1 MSTNFP
7 VSANVNCFLFSD
19 KVYVLNWKDCKWFI
33 SQSICPDVESK
44 SLSDIDES
52 NTHPLAQTKDVKQNL
67 YFQNG
72 ISEDVIY
79 CWWPS
84 FFSLLVNR
92 VEKISERSLVLH
104 GAANF
109 PHNSRR
115 DRRKSWR
122 KDLVGSG
129 VIRTYTVWGGL
140 VRCRLRKAQM

>member
-7 VSANVNCFLFSD
+7 VSANINCFLFSD

-33 SQSICPDVESK
+33 AQSICPDVESK

-67 YFQNG
+67 YFKTEFRKMAYTADAPP
-72 ISEDVIY
+72 SFL
-79 CWWPS
+79 CWW
-84 FFSLLVNR
+84 
-92 VEKISERSLVLH
+92 VEWKKISERSLVLQ
-104 GAANF
+104 GAASF
-109 PHNSRR
+109 PHNSRKA
-115 DRRKSWR
+115 RRKSWR

-140 VRCRLRKAQM
+140 VKCRLRKAQM